1 MAKYRYVKNVKVSW
15 DRTVQ
20 FKVVDI
26 NGSTVMVKMGQVVDL
41 DPKIAKDLS
50 EYFVLEKIK
59 EEATHA
65 VANQK
70 RIVRFDDSQEVG
82 E

>member
-1 MAKYRYVKNVKVSW
+1 MASYRYVKNVKVSW
-15 DRTVQ
+15 DQTVQ
-20 FKVVDI
+20 FTTVDI
-26 NGSTVMVKMGQVVDL
+26 NGTEVAVKMGDTVDL
-41 DPKIAKDLS
+41 DPKTAKDLS

-70 RIVRFDDSQEVG
+70 RIVRFIDSQEVG